1 MGIDISCGDQVM
13 RFGSYSSLSRIYYH
27 LLSGI
32 KFYLEIMFPEDE
44 KKIHFLCTIL
54 KEKNTIQ
61 WNKLNFQTLSELS
74 EYSLDGFNSFIFH
87 PMEGQISSDEID
99 LFLDT
104 WDLVE
109 EYIDSSIKNEERKF
123 FLHDIFQKSQDT
135 RFPIIFS

>member
-1 MGIDISCGDQVM
+1 MGIDVFCGNEMM
-13 RFGSYSSLSRIYYH
+13 RCGSYSSLPQIYYH

-44 KKIHFLCTIL
+44 KKIHYLCQL
-54 KEKNTIQ
+54 LNKKNTIQ
-61 WNKLNFQTLSELS
+61 WDILNFQKLSNLG

-87 PMEGQISSDEID
+87 SMEGPISSDNID

-109 EYIDSSIKNEERKF
+109 DYIDSSIKNKERKF
-123 FLHDIFQKSQDT
+123 FLNDIFQKSKQSREPVT
-135 RFPIIFS
+135 FS